1 MEPKKEYWLQSDPQQ
16 TGRFHL
22 DEQTMLLHDYEGE
35 IEPFA
40 AERLDE
46 VARTLFE
53 RALDRLAKVLGRF
66 GT

>member
-1 MEPKKEYWLQSDPQQ
+1 MAKKIA
-16 TGRFHL
+16 GRFHL